1 MSFDPAWYMSP
12 ASFFELA
19 QAQPE
24 RWRQL
29 RGKRIEHIDR
39 GIGTVTELVM
49 VTRNMGRNKYCDG
62 IFVSFAH
69 GELKLKPEDLR
80 NVSMKMRHFQ
90 QIFSVPLHRSQATVC

>member
-49 VTRNMGRNKYCDG
+49 SPQYGPDKYCDG

-69 GELKLKPEDLR
+69 G
-80 NVSMKMRHFQ
+80 N
-90 QIFSVPLHRSQATVC
+90 